1 MSLEKPYA
9 SNRKNNQMLKSDEE
23 SVKGSTLH
31 IPTKTMQVPLSWIK
45 EGRNHKHSVLFKEP
59 IPSYKLIKQTEH
71 LPKISMGD
79 STLKFVNL
87 RYDET
92 INTRRA
98 GSESNQM
105 PLIRTIF
112 VDSQKELKYRIE

>member
-1 MSLEKPYA
+1 MSLEKQYA
-9 SNRKNNQMLKSDEE
+9 SNRKNNNLLSSEDE
-23 SVKGSTLH
+23 SKKGSSMH
-31 IPTKTMQVPLSWIK
+31 VPTKTLQVPLSWIK
-45 EGRNHKHSVLFKEP
+45 DGRNHKHSVLFKEP
-59 IPSYKLIKQTEH
+59 VSNKPTKQVEH

-79 STLKFVNL
+79 STLKFINL
-87 RYDET
+87 RYDDT

-112 VDSQKELKYRIE
+112 IDSQKDLK

>member
-9 SNRKNNQMLKSDEE
+9 SNRKKNQLLKSEE
-23 SVKGSTLH
+23 EPEKGSTLH
-31 IPTKTMQVPLSWIK
+31 ISTKTLQVPLSWIK

-59 IPSYKLIKQTEH
+59 IPYKPIKQADH

-105 PLIRTIF
+105 PLIRTTF
-112 VDSQKELKYRIE
+112 FDSQKELKYRI